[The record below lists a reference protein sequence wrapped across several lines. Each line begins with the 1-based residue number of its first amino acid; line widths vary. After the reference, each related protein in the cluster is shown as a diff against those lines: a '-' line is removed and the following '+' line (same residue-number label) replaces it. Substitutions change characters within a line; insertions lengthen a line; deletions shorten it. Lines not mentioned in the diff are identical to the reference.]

1 MDDVPR
7 HLGPVQRVEMQ
18 MFHSAFDQPVA
29 KLRAMGRREKL
40 RPVVADR
47 GVEIADQFLGNAGA
61 TALGEAAHAFPVLDR
76 QNARDDRS
84 VDAGRRAGVTKP
96 EERLGLEEELRD
108 RRGCTRVDLALEPVD
123 IRPGSPRLRM
133 WVRVGA
139 DMRGEAAG
147 RQRLDELDRR
157 GEAVG
162 ACREASLGLRWVA
175 AQGHDVGHPGGAV
188 AFGDLEGL
196 FPGGVDAGEV
206 GRHLDAP
213 GLADGLDRLVG
224 QSARRAACA
233 VSHRDEVGAEGC
245 QHPHG
250 LPEPE
255 RGFEGFRREE
265 LERDR
270 GAGHGRRTPYG
281 MASCLTGVGV
291 RQIHNLQHHHQTDFM
306 HIEFRHLRTIKAIHD
321 AGGLARAADVL
332 NITQS
337 ALSHQI
343 KGLEEQAGVELFV
356 RRTKPL
362 KLSAAGQRLLRAAE
376 RILPEIAALEDEFA
390 GLRDGK
396 SGRLHIAIECHACF
410 EWLFPVLEEFRKAWP
425 EVDVDIRPGLAFD
438 ALPALQREDV
448 DIVISS
454 DPERLPG
461 IEFTPLFDYEP
472 VFVAASAHPLAAKR
486 FVDAEDFRGET
497 LIAYPVERAR
507 LDVFTELLTP
517 AKVEPTAVIL
527 LLVASNRGVAVL
539 PDWVVREV
547 RTSSDY
553 VTRPLTSKGV
563 TRRLYAATRS
573 EDRPLPYMAHVL
585 RLAATLPV
593 RLQRGEPLTA

>member
-1 MDDVPR
+1 
-7 HLGPVQRVEMQ
+7 
-18 MFHSAFDQPVA
+18 
-29 KLRAMGRREKL
+29 
-40 RPVVADR
+40 
-47 GVEIADQFLGNAGA
+47 
-61 TALGEAAHAFPVLDR
+61 
-76 QNARDDRS
+76 
-84 VDAGRRAGVTKP
+84 
-96 EERLGLEEELRD
+96 
-108 RRGCTRVDLALEPVD
+108 
-123 IRPGSPRLRM
+123 
-133 WVRVGA
+133 
-139 DMRGEAAG
+139 
-147 RQRLDELDRR
+147 
-157 GEAVG
+157 
-162 ACREASLGLRWVA
+162 
-175 AQGHDVGHPGGAV
+175 
-188 AFGDLEGL
+188 
-196 FPGGVDAGEV
+196 
-206 GRHLDAP
+206 
-213 GLADGLDRLVG
+213 
-224 QSARRAACA
+224 
-233 VSHRDEVGAEGC
+233 
-245 QHPHG
+245 
-250 LPEPE
+250 
-255 RGFEGFRREE
+255 
-265 LERDR
+265 
-270 GAGHGRRTPYG
+270 
-281 MASCLTGVGV
+281 
-291 RQIHNLQHHHQTDFM
+291 M

-337 ALSHQI
+337 ALSHQV

-497 LIAYPVERAR
+497 LITYPVERAR

-517 AKVEPTAVIL
+517 AKVEPRSVRQVELTAVIL